1 MNGINEDIIK
11 KAAEKT
17 GISGKD
23 ISSAIK
29 TNNIDGLLG
38 NLSEDDANT
47 VKKFLN
53 DKEATKKLL
62 NSPEAKAI
70 LNSLFKK

>member
-1 MNGINEDIIK
+1 MNGFNDDIIK